1 MDSMSKFKK
10 EARKRRL
17 CSSFAI
23 LWGQCKT
30 KEDYVK
36 LSLIPQSIPYVA
48 TSSYEGWGLSTDD
61 IYNNFGHIING
72 KKTIKN
78 IDGIE
83 NTKGALFLRYDN
95 KNKKIREN
103 IIHIMETLN
112 STFVVEKNQC
122 PMIYVSNNSNIKIEA
137 NGFNTISLFVFD
149 NCFVDVSNI
158 ASNTKI
164 LITKYSSNCTVVSN
178 ENNDNITYFNK
189 PLNI

>member
-61 IYNNFGHIING
+61 ICNNFSHIING
-72 KKTIKN
+72 KKN
-78 IDGIE
+78 
-83 NTKGALFLRYDN
+83 N

-112 STFVVEKNQC
+112 STFVVEKTQC